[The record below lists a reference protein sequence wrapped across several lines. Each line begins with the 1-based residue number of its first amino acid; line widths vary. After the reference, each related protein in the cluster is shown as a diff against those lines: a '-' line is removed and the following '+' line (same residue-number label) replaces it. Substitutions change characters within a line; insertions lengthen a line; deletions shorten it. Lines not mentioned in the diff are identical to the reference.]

1 MKQERAADR
10 PGLPWHPKGSWSFGP
25 MRGQFGVKGPD
36 PQAESRVE
44 AAVGAMSGHAGRGT
58 ARRLCSQMLGPNLAP
73 RWRAG

>member
-1 MKQERAADR
+1 
-10 PGLPWHPKGSWSFGP
+10 